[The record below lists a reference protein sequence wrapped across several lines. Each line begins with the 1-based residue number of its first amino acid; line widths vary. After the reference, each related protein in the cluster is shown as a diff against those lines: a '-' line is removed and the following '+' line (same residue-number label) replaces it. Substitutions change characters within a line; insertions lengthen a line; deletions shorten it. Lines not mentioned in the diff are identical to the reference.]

1 MSNKRKYGR
10 EADNPDKRW
19 ESILKNPKKLAW
31 HLREMCNAYI
41 ATGAFLDEKGPYA
54 GEFIFDELVK
64 CLRSAGLYDDLL
76 IGNLREERAN
86 MACLSRK
93 YVHAR
98 TTSRAKSAKR
108 TVEKLLFAY
117 DPFAE
122 EHLDALEKERKGYL
136 ERTRRD
142 EAPVR
147 IVQRNADKEAARR
160 KEIARTK
167 EAAFERAI
175 YNMCL
180 ANGRDLNKE
189 RNNPREDLIYGDGR

>member
-1 MSNKRKYGR
+1 MENRR
-10 EADNPDKRW
+10 EHGQEIPDKKW
-19 ESILKNPKKLAW
+19 KQILKNPKKLAW

-54 GEFIFDELVK
+54 GEFILDELVK

-86 MACLSRK
+86 VACLSRK
-93 YVHAR
+93 YVHAK
-98 TTSRAKSAKR
+98 TTSKAKSAKR
-108 TVEKLLFAY
+108 NVEKLLVAY

-147 IVQRNADKEAARR
+147 IVQRNADREAAYS
-160 KEIARTK
+160 KEIARAK
-167 EAAFERAI
+167 DAALERAI

-180 ANGRDLNKE
+180 ASGRDLNKE
-189 RNNPREDLIYGDGR
+189 RHNPREVLI

>member
-1 MSNKRKYGR
+1 MINKRKYAR
-10 EADNPDKRW
+10 QEMNSDKRW
-19 ESILKNPKKLAW
+19 QSILKKPKKLAW

-41 ATGAFLDEKGPYA
+41 ATGAFIDEKGPYA
-54 GEFIFDELVK
+54 GEFILDELVK

-93 YVHAR
+93 YVHAK
-98 TTSRAKSAKR
+98 TTSKAKSAKR
-108 TVEKLLFAY
+108 NVEKLLLAY

-147 IVQRNADKEAARR
+147 IVQRNADKEAACR
-160 KEIARTK
+160 KEIACTK
-167 EAAFERAI
+167 EAALERAI

-180 ANGRDLNKE
+180 ANGRDLDKE
-189 RNNPREDLIYGDGR
+189 RHNPREDLFYGDGR